1 MQPFQVHQ
9 VGRCQTSL
17 TLHIEFEDTATLRKG
32 TSLFTGHIPRTNQG
46 VATPSRGTSLFTD
59 QTPHTNQDV
68 ATPYRRTS
76 LFTGHTPYTRCT
88 WSTLSRGTSLFTGHT
103 PRTNQDEATPSRGTS
118 IFTGHTIQD
127 VATATPNKA
136 ASVFTDQIPH
146 TYIALVWLMVMKTS
160 LGLHQIQI
168 LFLSYKQVSVIIYI
182 YII

>member
-1 MQPFQVHQ
+1 MSLLT
-9 VGRCQTSL
+9 GQTSL

-32 TSLFTGHIPRTNQG
+32 TSLFTGQTPRTNQG

-76 LFTGHTPYTRCT
+76 LFTGHTP
-88 WSTLSRGTSLFTGHT
+88 
-103 PRTNQDEATPSRGTS
+103 RTNQDEATPSRGTS
-118 IFTGHTIQD
+118 LFTGHTIQD

-182 YII
+182 YIIYQKHSKSTYLLHGSGKD